1 MKSGFSPLAKR
12 TLASMPIAEVKIANV
27 RPITVTLELDRE
39 PMSFFFVRIETSS
52 GLVGYGESCDSY
64 GCSYAR
70 VLAAVVDDAFAPL
83 LIGEPLGSVEL
94 HAERLRLWT
103 RRRLGDQWVAA
114 QARSAVEIA
123 LWDLQGKERSLS
135 VADLLGRVRATV
147 TVYASIGFLEEGPA
161 EHHLEQ
167 LEPFLSRGV
176 RHVKL
181 RVGPEWASDL
191 LTLEAVRTALAPDVA
206 IMVDGSECFTLP
218 TALEIAHRLRE
229 LGVVWFE
236 EPLPQGARGAIE
248 ELARRSPVA
257 LAYGEHLFGRD
268 DAVDALRRRQLS
280 VIQPDASTCGG
291 IGELRRIAETAASF
305 GVRVVPHVCAGPISL
320 AANLHCAGASSNI
333 RMIEYP
339 PSLAGA
345 WGALGT
351 GAPLGPPSIV
361 DGALEV
367 PAGPGLGVGLDETA
381 AAASPYRAP
390 RRLAGVRVGI
400 DDAHTDARRGL
411 PDRFVG
417 DR

>member
-1 MKSGFSPLAKR
+1 MTNRDVDSAADPKVADV
-12 TLASMPIAEVKIANV
+12 TPIA
-27 RPITVTLELDRE
+27 VTLELDRE
-39 PMSFFFVRIETSS
+39 PMSFFFVRIETDT

-64 GCSYAR
+64 GCSYAG
-70 VLAAVVDDAFAPL
+70 VLGAVVNDAFAPL
-83 LIGEPLGSVEL
+83 LIGEQLGTVDL

-103 RRRLGDQWVAA
+103 RRRLGDQWVAS

-123 LWDLQGKERSLS
+123 LWDLQGKARAQS
-135 VADLLGRVRATV
+135 VGTLLGQVRQRVP
-147 TVYASIGFLEEGPA
+147 VYASIGFLEEGPA

-191 LTLEAVRTALAPDVA
+191 VTLTNVRSALPPDVA

-218 TALEIAHRLRE
+218 TALDIAHRLHE

-236 EPLPQGARGAIE
+236 EPLPQGARAAIE
-248 ELARRSPVA
+248 ELAARSPVA
-257 LAYGEHLFGRD
+257 IAYGEHLFGRD
-268 DAVDALRRRQLS
+268 DALDALRRRQLS

-291 IGELRRIAETAASF
+291 IGELRRIAEAAASF
-305 GVRVVPHVCAGPISL
+305 SVRVVPHVCAGPVSL
-320 AANLHCAGASSNI
+320 AANLHCAGVVSNI

-345 WGALGT
+345 WDALGT
-351 GAPLGPPSIV
+351 GAALGPSSIV
-361 DGALEV
+361 DGALDV
-367 PAGPGLGVGLDETA
+367 PTGPGLGVGLDEAVA
-381 AAASPYRAP
+381 AANPYRAP
-390 RRLAGVRVGI
+390 RRLAGVRAG
-400 DDAHTDARRGL
+400 AAPAAADARRGL